1 MKTLILATA
10 AALTLIGAQA
20 IAQDTTTPST
30 TPSTTSKN
38 NSEPAPKP
46 APGAVSVTEA
56 PGSVNYYAKTDGAWR
71 ASKLI
76 GAKVVNSAGETVG
89 DINEIV
95 LDGSGKATAAV
106 IGVGGFLGLGEH
118 EVAVNFESL
127 KVARDANGKAKVT
140 LNVTK
145 HSLKAAPQWKW
156 PT

>member
-1 MKTLILATA
+1 MKSLILATV

-20 IAQDTTTPST
+20 VAQDTTTPST
-30 TPSTTSKN
+30 TPSTIAKT
-38 NSEPAPKP
+38 NSETAVKP
-46 APGAVSVTEA
+46 ATGAVTVTEA

-145 HSLKAAPQWKW
+145 DSLKAAPQWKW